1 MGSDN
6 IKQPSNINKPVLWL
20 ALIPFIAIMILAIVL
35 PEPFRQVTS
44 SIRDVLGLCFG
55 WFYLMVVF
63 LCVVLSVVVIFHPMG
78 KIRLGDPDSKPEYS
92 TFSWIAMLFSAGMG
106 IGLVFYG
113 AAEPLSLYAVTAPEA
128 TLYSQQAMLDALKY
142 SFFHYGIS
150 AWSVYGMVALAIAY
164 FKYRK
169 KEVPNISSTLK
180 PIFGKLT
187 EGKLGNVVDALTIFA
202 TVVGVATSLGLGA
215 VQINS
220 GLNYLFGVIQSINVQ
235 IIIIIIATVLF
246 LTSAMSG
253 INKGVKILS
262 DTNIALAVLL
272 MIVAIAIGPSLDIA
286 NFFIESIG
294 AYMNDF
300 IRLSFRTAASGTL
313 AQQEWVQAWTVYY
326 WAWWISWSPFVGVFI
341 ANISKGRTIREF
353 LTYILLVP
361 SVFSFVWFSV
371 FGTLAMNIA
380 TPTNPVINMSIDQML
395 FGVFSQYPLAL
406 VLSIIAIILVFIYF
420 ITSAD
425 SATVVLAILSE
436 NGSEKTS
443 NKVKLIWGIVL
454 ASIATILLINGGL
467 DSLQNILI
475 ITAFPFS
482 IVLMLIV
489 VSVFREL
496 VYEKDEMGL
505 SVKPERHPT
514 KDKPF
519 KSYEDENELEHE
531 Q

>member
-1 MGSDN
+1 
-6 IKQPSNINKPVLWL
+6 
-20 ALIPFIAIMILAIVL
+20 
-35 PEPFRQVTS
+35 
-44 SIRDVLGLCFG
+44 
-55 WFYLMVVF
+55 
-63 LCVVLSVVVIFHPMG
+63 
-78 KIRLGDPDSKPEYS
+78 
-92 TFSWIAMLFSAGMG
+92 
-106 IGLVFYG
+106 
-113 AAEPLSLYAVTAPEA
+113 
-128 TLYSQQAMLDALKY
+128 
-142 SFFHYGIS
+142 
-150 AWSVYGMVALAIAY
+150 
-164 FKYRK
+164 
-169 KEVPNISSTLK
+169 
-180 PIFGKLT
+180 
-187 EGKLGNVVDALTIFA
+187 
-202 TVVGVATSLGLGA
+202 
-215 VQINS
+215 
-220 GLNYLFGVIQSINVQ
+220 
-235 IIIIIIATVLF
+235 
-246 LTSAMSG
+246 MSG

-286 NFFIESIG
+286 NFFIEGIG

-380 TPTNPVINMSIDQML
+380 TPTNPVIHMSIDQML

-406 VLSIIAIILVFIYF
+406 ALSIIAIILVFIYF

-443 NKVKLIWGIVL
+443 NKVKLVWGIVL

-519 KSYEDENELEHE
+519 KSYEEENQAEYDE
-531 Q
+531 